1 MLAYQG
7 DEVELCGRR
16 LFILCVGCMS
26 GEDSR
31 RGQPSAVTREDVRV
45 PSRDEERARLCVR
58 CEEPPVHLLDLR
70 VI

>member
-7 DEVELCGRR
+7 DEVELCGRH
-16 LFILCVGCMS
+16 LLVLCVGCMS

-31 RGQPSAVTREDVRV
+31 RSQPSAVTREDVRV
-45 PSRDEERARLCVR
+45 LSGDEERARLCV
-58 CEEPPVHLLDLR
+58 CSEEPPVHLLDFR